1 MSRWMTAS
9 LEDLR
14 RGPNGAL
21 RAVAKAVQ
29 PVHMHL
35 AELGEPT
42 GDRISSIQKVGPAG
56 PRDALTSAWVTRDDE
71 PPYSPMPGD
80 AAPPPASTL
89 AASDI
94 DAFLDELADDG
105 LDLTLRLLVVDSLAA
120 MLPMAAAHLRFF
132 AEVAS
137 IGALRDALQDV
148 CARVSDRRLSRL
160 IAPDAP
166 LGAYVKGLFL
176 RAGAV
181 ARALERHGFES
192 LAVNGEADGARL
204 ARVADDAASFH
215 FRELRGAI
223 RRDVAALRTEPGSR
237 VALGALE
244 AGLERLYAAVDR
256 LDRVER

>member
-14 RGPNGAL
+14 RGPAW
-21 RAVAKAVQ
+21 V
-29 PVHMHL
+29 
-35 AELGEPT
+35 PT
-42 GDRISSIQKVGPAG
+42 GDRISSIQKVGAAQ
-56 PRDALTSAWVTRDDE
+56 PRNPFANAWVARDDE
-71 PPYSPMPGD
+71 PPYSPMRGD

-89 AASDI
+89 PASDI

-120 MLPMAAAHLRFF
+120 MLPMSAAHLRFF

-137 IGALRDALQDV
+137 IGALRESLQDV

-192 LAVNGEADGARL
+192 LGEDGEADGARL
-204 ARVADDAASFH
+204 ARVADDAATFH
-215 FRELRGAI
+215 FRELRDSI
-223 RRDVAALRTEPGSR
+223 RRDVAALRIERGCR
-237 VALGALE
+237 IALGALE

-256 LDRVER
+256 LDQVER